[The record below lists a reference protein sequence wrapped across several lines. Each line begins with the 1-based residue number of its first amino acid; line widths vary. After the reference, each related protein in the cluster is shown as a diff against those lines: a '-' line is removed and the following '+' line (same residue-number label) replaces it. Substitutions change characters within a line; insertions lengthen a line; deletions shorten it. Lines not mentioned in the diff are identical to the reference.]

1 MLHRTMD
8 SRTIMAK
15 RNSGSVRRR
24 KASVQRK
31 QWKAVVSA
39 WQQGD
44 LAWQAAWGPQPNDPA
59 CLCPQAVL
67 AELGVSPKAAA

>member
-1 MLHRTMD
+1 
-8 SRTIMAK
+8 MAK

-44 LAWQAAWGPQPNDPA
+44 LAWQAAWGPPPNDPA

>member
-1 MLHRTMD
+1 MRRTTGI
-8 SRTIMAK
+8 RTIMAK

-24 KASVQRK
+24 KASEQRK

-39 WQQGD
+39 WKQGELD
-44 LAWQAAWGPQPNDPA
+44 WQPVWGPPPSDPA

-67 AELGVSPKAAA
+67 AELGMASQAAA

>member
-1 MLHRTMD
+1 
-8 SRTIMAK
+8 MAK

-44 LAWQAAWGPQPNDPA
+44 LAWQPAWGPPPNDPA
-59 CLCPQAVL
+59 CLCPPAVL
-67 AELGVSPKAAA
+67 AELGVRPQAAA